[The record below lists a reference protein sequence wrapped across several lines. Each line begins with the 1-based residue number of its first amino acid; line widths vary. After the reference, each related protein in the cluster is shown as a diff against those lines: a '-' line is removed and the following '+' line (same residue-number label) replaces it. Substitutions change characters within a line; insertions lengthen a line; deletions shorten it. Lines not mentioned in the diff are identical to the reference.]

1 MREALS
7 KNPSNNHGYEV
18 RGEQLWFK
26 GRLVLPQNS
35 RFKNALLWEFHD
47 TPIRGHSR
55 IFRTYKRVATSFYWV
70 CMKKDI
76 QDYVQRC
83 DVCQRNKHD
92 SLTPAELLQ
101 PLPILDRVWENMF
114 MDFIEGLPSLNGF
127 SVILVVVDRLSKYG
141 HFIALK
147 HPYIAK
153 GVAEIFLKEV
163 VRLYG
168 MPRSIV
174 SDRDPIFTSQFWS
187 EFFQLQGSEL
197 RMSSAYHPQ
206 TDGQTEVLNR
216 CLKTY
221 LCCFVNSKQKQW
233 LQWLPWAEYWYNTNY
248 HTTTCILILRWF
260 TVELQ
265 PPFITTNMALQ
276 RLHRWRYH

>member
-1 MREALS
+1 MGYDYDIEYRPGRENMAADALSRLHGELVSITYPQPIWLADIQREAQTDSKLTAMREALS
-7 KNPSNNHGYEV
+7 KNPSSNHGYEV

-35 RFKNALLWEFHD
+35 RFKNALLHEFHD
-47 TPIRGHSR
+47 TPIGGHLG
-55 IFRTYKRVATSFYWV
+55 IFRTYKRVAASFYWV
-70 CMKKDI
+70 GMKKDI

-92 SLTPAELLQ
+92 SLAPAGLLQ
-101 PLPILDRVWENMF
+101 PLPIPDRVWEDVS
-114 MDFIEGLPSLNGF
+114 MDFIEGLPSSNGF

-147 HPYIAK
+147 HPYTAK

-163 VRLYG
+163 VRLHG

-187 EFFQLQGSEL
+187 EFFRLQGSEL
-197 RMSSAYHPQ
+197 RMSSAYHP
-206 TDGQTEVLNR
+206 
-216 CLKTY
+216 
-221 LCCFVNSKQKQW
+221 
-233 LQWLPWAEYWYNTNY
+233 
-248 HTTTCILILRWF
+248 
-260 TVELQ
+260 
-265 PPFITTNMALQ
+265 
-276 RLHRWRYH
+276 